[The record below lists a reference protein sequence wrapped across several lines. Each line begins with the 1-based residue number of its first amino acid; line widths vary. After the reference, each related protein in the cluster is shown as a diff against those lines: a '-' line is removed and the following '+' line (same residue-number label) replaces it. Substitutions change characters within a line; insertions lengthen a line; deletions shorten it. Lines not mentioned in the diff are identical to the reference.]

1 MKYLVT
7 GGAGFIGTNLIKFL
21 QSQGHEATSF
31 DNYSAGRLPDR
42 VLEGVEYIEGDIRD
56 LEAMK
61 KAAAGKD
68 GIFHLA
74 AVPRVPYSVEHPLET
89 HDVNV
94 NGTLNVLEAARLAK
108 VQRVVFASSS
118 AKWGEQSEYPV
129 SDTAVPRPISPYGLQ
144 KLIGEHYCRL
154 WSELYGVETV
164 SLCYFNIYGSHMD
177 PNGAY
182 ALVIGKFLAQKKRG
196 EAMTICGD
204 GEYYRDYTHVTDVA
218 RANFLAM
225 TLPTVGRGEVI
236 EIGGGHPYS
245 VNEVA
250 ALIGGET
257 TNVPPR
263 VGDMRFTKA
272 NLKKAQELLGWT
284 SRIVLPDGIAKLK
297 QEIGVA

>member
-1 MKYLVT
+1 MKYLIT

-21 QSQGHEATSF
+21 QKEGHAVISF
-31 DNYSAGRLPDR
+31 DNYSAGRLPGR
-42 VLEGVEYIEGDIRD
+42 EIEGVEYIEGDIRD
-56 LEAMK
+56 LEAVT
-61 KAAAGKD
+61 KAAVGKD

-74 AVPRVPYSVEHPLET
+74 AVPRVSYSVEHPIET
-89 HDVNV
+89 HDTNV
-94 NGTLNVLEAARLAK
+94 NGTINVLEAARMAQ
-108 VQRVVFASSS
+108 VPRVVFASSS
-118 AKWGEQSEYPV
+118 ARWGDQSEYPV
-129 SDTAVPRPISPYGLQ
+129 PSTAVPQPISPYGLH

-196 EAMTICGD
+196 DAMTVCGD

-218 RANFLAM
+218 RANLLAM
-225 TLPTVGRGEVI
+225 TSASVGHGEVI

-250 ALIGGET
+250 VLIGGET
-257 TNVPPR
+257 ARIPPR
-263 VGDMRFTKA
+263 AGDMRFTKA
-272 NLKKAQELLGWT
+272 NLTKAHELLGWAPT
-284 SRIVLPDGIAKLK
+284 IALPDGLAKLK
-297 QEIGVA
+297 QEIGIA